1 MLCAELRLRSIGA
14 SMTRFRIALAAL
26 LATAALPAFAAEP
39 GTIDQRVDRI
49 EKQLKAV
56 QRKVFPGGDAAFQ
69 APEIQRPETQV
80 SVGTPASTPLNDLSA
95 RVDALEKSV
104 TQLTGQVEQDEHR
117 LDLLSQQAAQDRQ
130 EFATRL
136 KTLEAAAAPPPT
148 DTTAAPA
155 DDTAPTT
162 GLPPKGTKPFTTVTP
177 VKAPPGAAPSKTP
190 AAKPTAV
197 KPAPTMADDTT
208 GADAA
213 TAGAS
218 TGDPG
223 EDAYMAG
230 YKLWTQK
237 KYPQAE
243 AALAAV
249 AKKYPKH
256 KRASYAQNLLGRAYL
271 DDGQPA
277 RAAEAFAANYT
288 TNPHGDRASES
299 LYYLGQSLVQLKK
312 PTDACRVYD
321 ELTAA
326 YGDKIDAT
334 LKARVKTARADAK
347 CK

>member
-1 MLCAELRLRSIGA
+1 
-14 SMTRFRIALAAL
+14 MTRIRIALAAL

-39 GTIDQRVDRI
+39 GTLDQRVDRV

-69 APEIQRPETQV
+69 APEIARTETQV
-80 SVGTPASTPLNDLSA
+80 TVGTPAGTPLNDLTA
-95 RVDALEKSV
+95 RVDALEKTV
-104 TQLTGQVEQDEHR
+104 AQMTGQIEQDEHR
-117 LDLLSQQAAQDRQ
+117 LDLLSQQSAQDRQ

-136 KTLEAAAAPPPT
+136 KTLEAAAAPAPVAVAPAPEDEPVAAPPPKAGPAKGKPGAASPAKGATIVTVPKPPT
-148 DTTAAPA
+148 NKPPTKVPPVTA
-155 DDTAPTT
+155 DDT
-162 GLPPKGTKPFTTVTP
+162 V
-177 VKAPPGAAPSKTP
+177 
-190 AAKPTAV
+190 
-197 KPAPTMADDTT
+197 
-208 GADAA
+208 AA
-213 TAGAS
+213 TDTSAPAS
-218 TGDPG
+218 GDPA

-243 AALAAV
+243 ASLAAV

-288 TNPHGDRASES
+288 TNPHGERAPES

-321 ELTAA
+321 EFSSA
-326 YGDKIDAT
+326 YGDTASAS
-334 LKARVKTARADAK
+334 LKAKVVTARTDAK

>member
-1 MLCAELRLRSIGA
+1 
-14 SMTRFRIALAAL
+14 MTRIRIALAAL

-39 GTIDQRVDRI
+39 GTLDQRVDRV

-69 APEIQRPETQV
+69 APEIARTETQV
-80 SVGTPASTPLNDLSA
+80 MVGTPASTPLNELVA
-95 RVDALEKSV
+95 RVDALEKTV
-104 TQLTGQVEQDEHR
+104 AQMTGQIEQDEHR
-117 LDLLSQQAAQDRQ
+117 LDLLSQQSAQDRQ

-136 KTLEAAAAPPPT
+136 KTLEAAAAPPQPV
-148 DTTAAPA
+148 DATTAAPA
-155 DDTAPTT
+155 TDDTAAG
-162 GLPPKGTKPFTTVTP
+162 GLPPKGTKPFATVTP
-177 VKAPPGAAPSKTP
+177 IKTPPAPGKPPVKA
-190 AAKPTAV
+190 KPV
-197 KPAPTMADDTT
+197 PTMADDTT
-208 GADAA
+208 GTDNAA
-213 TAGAS
+213 VPAS
-218 TGDPG
+218 GDPA

-237 KYPQAE
+237 KFPQAE
-243 AALAAV
+243 ASLAAV

-288 TNPHGDRASES
+288 TNPHGDRAPES

-321 ELTAA
+321 EFSSA
-326 YGDKIDAT
+326 YGDTASAQ
-334 LKARVKTARADAK
+334 LKAKVAAGRTDAK

>member
-1 MLCAELRLRSIGA
+1 
-14 SMTRFRIALAAL
+14 MTCIRIAFAAL

-39 GTIDQRVDRI
+39 GSIDQRVDRI

-69 APEIQRPETQV
+69 APEIARPETQV
-80 SVGTPASTPLNDLSA
+80 TVGMPASSPLNDLSA

-104 TQLTGQVEQDEHR
+104 AQLTGQVEQDEHR
-117 LDLLSQQAAQDRQ
+117 LDLLSQQSAQDRQ

-136 KTLEAAAAPPPT
+136 KALEAAAAP
-148 DTTAAPA
+148 AQPA
-155 DDTAPTT
+155 DASAPIDTVPATAD
-162 GLPPKGTKPFTTVTP
+162 GLPPKGTKPFSTVTP
-177 VKAPPGAAPSKTP
+177 VKTAPGAP
-190 AAKPTAV
+190 AKPATRPVPA
-197 KPAPTMADDTT
+197 KPAPVVADDTT
-208 GADAA
+208 TTDAG
-213 TAGAS
+213 TAGPA
-218 TGDPG
+218 TGDPA

-230 YKLWTQK
+230 YKLWSQK

-288 TNPHGDRASES
+288 ANPHGERAPES
-299 LYYLGQSLVQLKK
+299 LYFLGQALIQLKK

-321 ELTAA
+321 ELASAYPDKLTGSLKTRVTAA
-326 YGDKIDAT
+326 
-334 LKARVKTARADAK
+334 RAEAK

>member
-1 MLCAELRLRSIGA
+1 
-14 SMTRFRIALAAL
+14 MTRFRIAFAAL

-39 GTIDQRVDRI
+39 GTLDQRVDRV

-69 APEIQRPETQV
+69 APEIARPETQV
-80 SVGTPASTPLNDLSA
+80 TVGMPASTPLNDLTA

-104 TQLTGQVEQDEHR
+104 AQMTGQIEQDEHR
-117 LDLLSQQAAQDRQ
+117 LDLLSQQSAQDRQ

-136 KTLEAAAAPPPT
+136 KALEAAAAPPQPA
-148 DTTAAPA
+148 DATTPVDAAPA
-155 DDTAPTT
+155 TAD
-162 GLPPKGTKPFTTVTP
+162 GLPPKGTKPFSTVVPT
-177 VKAPPGAAPSKTP
+177 KAPAAAGKPP
-190 AAKPTAV
+190 ATKIAPAKAV
-197 KPAPTMADDTT
+197 PAVADDMTA
-208 GADAA
+208 ADA
-213 TAGAS
+213 GGPS
-218 TGDPG
+218 TGDPA

-277 RAAEAFAANYT
+277 RAAEALAANYT
-288 TNPHGDRASES
+288 TNPHGDRAADS
-299 LYYLGQSLVQLKK
+299 LYYLGQSLMQLKK
-312 PTDACRVYD
+312 PVDACRVYD
-321 ELTAA
+321 ELASAYPDKLTGSLKTRVTAA
-326 YGDKIDAT
+326 
-334 LKARVKTARADAK
+334 RAEAK

>member
-1 MLCAELRLRSIGA
+1 MIPIRL
-14 SMTRFRIALAAL
+14 ALVAL
-26 LATAALPAFAAEP
+26 LATAALPAIAAEP

-69 APEIQRPETQV
+69 APEISRSETQV
-80 SVGTPASTPLNDLSA
+80 AVGMPASMPLNDLTA

-104 TQLTGQVEQDEHR
+104 AQLTGQVEQDAHR
-117 LDLLSQQAAQDRQ
+117 LDLLSQQAAQDRL
-130 EFATRL
+130 EFTARL
-136 KTLEAAAAPPPT
+136 KALEPTVAPPADNIATPAAP
-148 DTTAAPA
+148 DAPA
-155 DDTAPTT
+155 A
-162 GLPPKGTKPFTTVTP
+162 GMPPKGAKPFSTVTP
-177 VKAPPGAAPSKTP
+177 VKTPTPPAKTQATKPTP
-190 AAKPTAV
+190 AR
-197 KPAPTMADDTT
+197 PAPTMADDTVAT
-208 GADAA
+208 DAA
-213 TAGAS
+213 VAAS
-218 TGDPG
+218 GDPA

-249 AKKYPKH
+249 AKKYPRH

-288 TNPHGDRASES
+288 TNPRGERAPES
-299 LYYLGQSLVQLKK
+299 LYFLGQSLMQLKK
-312 PTDACRVYD
+312 PADACRVYD
-321 ELTAA
+321 ELASA
-326 YGDKIDAT
+326 YPDKVTGT
-334 LKARVKTARADAK
+334 LKTRIATARADAK

>member
-1 MLCAELRLRSIGA
+1 
-14 SMTRFRIALAAL
+14 MTRFRIALAAL
-26 LATAALPAFAAEP
+26 LATAALPALAAEP
-39 GTIDQRVDRI
+39 GTLDQRVDRV

-69 APEIQRPETQV
+69 APEIAAPETHV
-80 SVGTPASTPLNDLSA
+80 TIGTPASTPLNDLVS
-95 RVDALEKSV
+95 RVDALEKTV
-104 TQLTGQVEQDEHR
+104 AQMTGQIEQDEHR
-117 LDLLSQQAAQDRQ
+117 LDLLSQQSAQDRQ

-136 KTLEAAAAPPPT
+136 KTLEAAAAPAPV
-148 DTTAAPA
+148 TTAPVPEEEPA
-155 DDTAPTT
+155 AVPPPRTTAPIKGKPGGAT
-162 GLPPKGTKPFTTVTP
+162 PPIK
-177 VKAPPGAAPSKTP
+177 GAAV
-190 AAKPTAV
+190 AAKPPV

-208 GADAA
+208 GTDTAA
-213 TAGAS
+213 VPAS
-218 TGDPG
+218 GDPA

-237 KYPQAE
+237 KFPQAE
-243 AALAAV
+243 ASLAAV
-249 AKKYPKH
+249 VKKYPKH

-288 TNPHGDRASES
+288 TNPHGERAAES

-321 ELTAA
+321 EFSSA
-326 YGDKIDAT
+326 YGDTASAS
-334 LKARVKTARADAK
+334 LKARVATARTDAK

>member
-1 MLCAELRLRSIGA
+1 
-14 SMTRFRIALAAL
+14 MTRFRIALAAL

-69 APEIQRPETQV
+69 APEIARPETQV
-80 SVGTPASTPLNDLSA
+80 TVGMPASTPLNDLTA

-104 TQLTGQVEQDEHR
+104 AQLTGQIEQDEHR
-117 LDLLSQQAAQDRQ
+117 LDLLSQQSAQDRQ

-136 KTLEAAAAPPPT
+136 KALEAAAAPTPPT
-148 DTTAAPA
+148 DTSAPVDAAPPTA
-155 DDTAPTT
+155 D
-162 GLPPKGTKPFTTVTP
+162 GLPPKGAKPFSTVTP
-177 VKAPPGAAPSKTP
+177 VKTVPAATGKVPATKPAPSKP
-190 AAKPTAV
+190 AAV
-197 KPAPTMADDTT
+197 VSDDTAS
-208 GADAA
+208 ADAA
-213 TAGAS
+213 VSS
-218 TGDPG
+218 TDDPA

-288 TNPHGDRASES
+288 TNPHGDRAPDS
-299 LYYLGQSLVQLKK
+299 LYYLGQSLMQLKK
-312 PTDACRVYD
+312 PADACRVYD
-321 ELTAA
+321 ELASA
-326 YGDKIDAT
+326 YPDKLAGS
-334 LKARVKTARADAK
+334 LKTRVATARADAK

>member
-1 MLCAELRLRSIGA
+1 
-14 SMTRFRIALAAL
+14 MTRFRIAFAAL
-26 LATAALPAFAAEP
+26 LATAALPALAAEP
-39 GTIDQRVDRI
+39 GTLDQRVDRV

-69 APEIQRPETQV
+69 APEIARTETPV
-80 SVGTPASTPLNDLSA
+80 TVGTPASTPLNDLVA
-95 RVDALEKSV
+95 RVDALEKTV
-104 TQLTGQVEQDEHR
+104 AQMTGQIEQDEHR
-117 LDLLSQQAAQDRQ
+117 LDLLSQQSAQDRQ

-136 KTLEAAAAPPPT
+136 KALEAAPAPPPV
-148 DTTAAPA
+148 TTAPVPEEPVAVPPPRA
-155 DDTAPTT
+155 TAPI
-162 GLPPKGTKPFTTVTP
+162 KGKPAVTAPP
-177 VKAPPGAAPSKTP
+177 VKTTP
-190 AAKPTAV
+190 TAAKPAV

-208 GADAA
+208 GTDTAA
-213 TAGAS
+213 PAS
-218 TGDPG
+218 GDPA

-237 KYPQAE
+237 KFPQAE
-243 AALAAV
+243 ASLAAV

-288 TNPHGDRASES
+288 TNPHGERAPES
-299 LYYLGQSLVQLKK
+299 LYYLGQALVQLKK

-321 ELTAA
+321 EFSSA
-326 YGDKIDAT
+326 YGDTASAS
-334 LKARVKTARADAK
+334 LKARVATARTDAK

>member
-1 MLCAELRLRSIGA
+1 
-14 SMTRFRIALAAL
+14 MTRFRIALAAL

-39 GTIDQRVDRI
+39 GTLDQRVDRV

-69 APEIQRPETQV
+69 APEIARTETQV
-80 SVGTPASTPLNDLSA
+80 TVGTPASTPFNDLVA
-95 RVDALEKSV
+95 RVDALEKTV
-104 TQLTGQVEQDEHR
+104 AQLTGQVEQDEHR
-117 LDLLSQQAAQDRQ
+117 LDLLSQQSAQDRQ

-136 KTLEAAAAPPPT
+136 KTLEAATAPPPAET
-148 DTTAAPA
+148 TTAPAA
-155 DDTAPTT
+155 DDAVPAGT
-162 GLPPKGTKPFTTVTP
+162 PPKGTRPFATVTP
-177 VKAPPGAAPSKTP
+177 AKTP
-190 AAKPTAV
+190 PTAKPGPVKPTA

-208 GADAA
+208 GTDNAVVPA
-213 TAGAS
+213 
-218 TGDPG
+218 TGDPA

-237 KYPQAE
+237 KFPQAE

-249 AKKYPKH
+249 VKKYPKH
-256 KRASYAQNLLGRAYL
+256 KRASYAQNLLGRSYL

-288 TNPHGDRASES
+288 TNPHGDRAPES

-321 ELTAA
+321 EFSSA
-326 YGDKIDAT
+326 YGDTASAS
-334 LKARVKTARADAK
+334 LKAKVATARADAK

>member
-1 MLCAELRLRSIGA
+1 
-14 SMTRFRIALAAL
+14 MTRFRIALAAL

-69 APEIQRPETQV
+69 APEIARPETQV
-80 SVGTPASTPLNDLSA
+80 TVGMPASTPLNDLTA

-104 TQLTGQVEQDEHR
+104 AQLTGQIEQDEHR
-117 LDLLSQQAAQDRQ
+117 LDLLSQQSAQDRQ

-136 KTLEAAAAPPPT
+136 KALEAAAAPPQPT
-148 DTTAAPA
+148 DAGAPVDAAPA
-155 DDTAPTT
+155 TAD
-162 GLPPKGTKPFTTVTP
+162 GLPPKGTKPFSTVTP
-177 VKAPPGAAPSKTP
+177 VKAPPSKPVTP
-190 AAKPTAV
+190 RPTT
-197 KPAPTMADDTT
+197 PQTDDTT
-208 GADAA
+208 PADAA
-213 TAGAS
+213 APS
-218 TGDPG
+218 TGDPA

-230 YKLWTQK
+230 YRLWTQK

-249 AKKYPKH
+249 AKKYPRH

-288 TNPHGDRASES
+288 TNPHGDRAPES
-299 LYYLGQSLVQLKK
+299 LYFLGQSLMQLKK
-312 PTDACRVYD
+312 PADACRVYD
-321 ELTAA
+321 ELASA
-326 YGDKIDAT
+326 YPDKLTGT
-334 LKARVKTARADAK
+334 LKTRVAAGRADAK

>member
-1 MLCAELRLRSIGA
+1 
-14 SMTRFRIALAAL
+14 MTRFRIALAAL
-26 LATAALPAFAAEP
+26 LATAAVPAFAAEP

-69 APEIQRPETQV
+69 APEIARTETQTT
-80 SVGTPASTPLNDLSA
+80 VGMPASTPLNDLTA

-104 TQLTGQVEQDEHR
+104 AQMTGQIEQDEHR
-117 LDLLSQQAAQDRQ
+117 LDLLSQQSAQDRQ

-136 KTLEAAAAPPPT
+136 KALETAAAPPADAPI
-148 DTTAAPA
+148 APA
-155 DDTAPTT
+155 DDVSAAGP

-177 VKAPPGAAPSKTP
+177 AKTPPATTPGKTP
-190 AAKPTAV
+190 ATKPVPAKPV
-197 KPAPTMADDTT
+197 PTMADDTT
-208 GADAA
+208 GADAGSA
-213 TAGAS
+213 PAAAS
-218 TGDPG
+218 GDPA

-230 YKLWTQK
+230 YKLWMDK

-288 TNPHGDRASES
+288 ANPRGDRAPES
-299 LYYLGQSLVQLKK
+299 LFYLGQSLMQLKK

-321 ELTAA
+321 ELASA
-326 YGDKIDAT
+326 YPDKVTGA
-334 LKARVKTARADAK
+334 LKTRVATARADAK

>member
-1 MLCAELRLRSIGA
+1 
-14 SMTRFRIALAAL
+14 MTRFRIALAAL

-56 QRKVFPGGDAAFQ
+56 QRKVFPGGDAAFH
-69 APEIQRPETQV
+69 APEIARPDTQV
-80 SVGTPASTPLNDLSA
+80 TVGLPASTPLNDLTA

-104 TQLTGQVEQDEHR
+104 AQLTGQVEEEQHR
-117 LDLLSQQAAQDRQ
+117 LDLLSQQSAQDRQ

-136 KTLEAAAAPPPT
+136 KTLEAAAAPPAPA
-148 DTTAAPA
+148 DAAAPA
-155 DDTAPTT
+155 PDDSASGT

-177 VKAPPGAAPSKTP
+177 VKTPPATAPGKAPPARPAPGKP
-190 AAKPTAV
+190 A
-197 KPAPTMADDTT
+197 KPAPTIADDTT
-208 GADAA
+208 VADDAA
-213 TAGAS
+213 AAGPA
-218 TGDPG
+218 TGDPA

-288 TNPHGDRASES
+288 TNPHGDRAPDS
-299 LYYLGQSLVQLKK
+299 LYYLGQSLTQLKK
-312 PTDACRVYD
+312 PADACRVYD
-321 ELTAA
+321 ELASA
-326 YGDKIDAT
+326 YPDKLTGT
-334 LKARVKTARADAK
+334 LKTRVAAARAEAK

>member
-1 MLCAELRLRSIGA
+1 
-14 SMTRFRIALAAL
+14 MTRFRIAFAAL

-39 GTIDQRVDRI
+39 GTLDQRVDRV

-69 APEIQRPETQV
+69 APEIARTETQV
-80 SVGTPASTPLNDLSA
+80 TVGTPASTPLNDLVA
-95 RVDALEKSV
+95 RVDALEKTV
-104 TQLTGQVEQDEHR
+104 AQMTGQIEQDEHR
-117 LDLLSQQAAQDRQ
+117 LDLLSQQSAQDRQ

-136 KTLEAAAAPPPT
+136 KTLETAAAPPQPV
-148 DTTAAPA
+148 DATTAAPA
-155 DDTAPTT
+155 ADDTAAT
-162 GLPPKGTKPFTTVTP
+162 GLPPKGTKPFTTATP
-177 VKAPPGAAPSKTP
+177 VKTPPVPGKAPVK
-190 AAKPTAV
+190 V

-208 GADAA
+208 GTD
-213 TAGAS
+213 TAVPAS
-218 TGDPG
+218 GDPA

-237 KYPQAE
+237 KFPQAE
-243 AALAAV
+243 TALAAV
-249 AKKYPKH
+249 VKKYPKH

-288 TNPHGDRASES
+288 TNPHGERAPES

-321 ELTAA
+321 ELTSA
-326 YGDKIDAT
+326 YGDTASAS
-334 LKARVKTARADAK
+334 LKAKVATARADAK